1 MPRGKFDSTN
11 QKHFSDLSNERHQYG
26 ISALVSQTSF
36 GGKTIGSVAK
46 CRLFSQVR
54 TLNSLQSTTT
64 LIWSSILARFSLRVS
79 PHAIRESGFLNLANF
94 CLWNPGSYTLQ
105 CGIQL
110 KESGIPLTIP
120 IHNSGSTDKDWNLV
134 AGLESKP

>member
-1 MPRGKFDSTN
+1 MEF
-11 QKHFSDLSNERHQYG
+11 L
-26 ISALVSQTSF
+26 
-36 GGKTIGSVAK
+36 
-46 CRLFSQVR
+46 RLFLRRHLAGKPLVASPNDDCFLKLG

-64 LIWSSILARFSLRVS
+64 LIWSSITVRFSLRVS
-79 PHAIRESGFLNLANF
+79 PQAIRESGFLNPANF

-105 CGIQL
+105 GGIQL
-110 KESGIPLTIP
+110 KESGIALTIP

>member
-11 QKHFSDLSNERHQYG
+11 QKHYSDLGNERHQHG
-26 ISALVSQTSF
+26 ISALVSQMSF
-36 GGKTIGSVAK
+36 GGKTIDRVAK
-46 CRLFSQVR
+46 CRLFSQAR
-54 TLNSLQSTTT
+54 DFEQSTTT
-64 LIWSSILARFSLRVS
+64 LIWSSILVRFSLRVS
-79 PHAIRESGFLNLANF
+79 PHAIRESGFLNPANF

-105 CGIQL
+105 GGIQL
-110 KESGIPLTIP
+110 KESGIALTIP

>member
-1 MPRGKFDSTN
+1 MGNLIRPIRSTTQIWVMSVISMEFLRLFLRCHLAGKPLIASTN
-11 QKHFSDLSNERHQYG
+11 VGCFLKLG
-26 ISALVSQTSF
+26 
-36 GGKTIGSVAK
+36 
-46 CRLFSQVR
+46 

-64 LIWSSILARFSLRVS
+64 LIWSSILVRFSLRVS
-79 PHAIRESGFLNLANF
+79 PHAIRESGFLNPANF

-105 CGIQL
+105 GGIQL
-110 KESGIPLTIP
+110 KESGIALTIP